1 MNHTINAFASD
12 SVADEKATTS
22 ERVRLV
28 LNWGDAATPS
38 RRQPT
43 YSAEEPHLTLRLTQI
58 LKNEDSRS
66 SLQKKGEEARADV
79 PLPSCV
85 FLWTPQ
91 QRLRVRPGLSCC
103 TRSLPRSPLQ
113 RDDGPEPMDGLEM
126 LPSCSEAFAIYPP
139 SLGGGCCTLCC
150 RFISW

>member
-28 LNWGDAATPS
+28 LNWEDAATPS

-85 FLWTPQ
+85 FL
-91 QRLRVRPGLSCC
+91 
-103 TRSLPRSPLQ
+103 
-113 RDDGPEPMDGLEM
+113 
-126 LPSCSEAFAIYPP
+126 
-139 SLGGGCCTLCC
+139 
-150 RFISW
+150 